1 MSKLNKT
8 MNLEIETTE
17 LDSAQIRLIK
27 KINLMLS
34 NMMVTDEESE
44 YFNSSSELLKLVAQS
59 VKDAN
64 FSKFWSE
71 NSNIKYAD
79 QALEYGVDSLSE
91 DLSAQNLAGFDN

>member
-8 MNLEIETTE
+8 INVEIDTAE

-27 KINLMLS
+27 KINLMLT

-79 QALEYGVDSLSE
+79 QALEYSVDSLSD
-91 DLSAQNLAGFDN
+91 DLKAQNLAGFDN